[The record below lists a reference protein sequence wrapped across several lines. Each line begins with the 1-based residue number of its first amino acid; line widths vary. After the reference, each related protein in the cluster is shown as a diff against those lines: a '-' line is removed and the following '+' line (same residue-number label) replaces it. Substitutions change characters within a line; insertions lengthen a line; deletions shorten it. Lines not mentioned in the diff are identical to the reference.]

1 MLTCTGARDAP
12 QRECGWKRGVGVASA
27 SAWFH
32 AKRLP
37 FVRIIFEPAGCGC
50 RQCSPLRS
58 DRSRGKTTYS
68 YDSMLRT
75 TGTTVTTQGGT
86 VLAQTARSY
95 SGSSLP
101 ETITT
106 TVTATPSPNEVS
118 STVLDGL
125 GRISTQNLSS
135 AAKVVTTYN
144 LMGYVQSVSNPYLTT
159 NDSTYGVTSYA
170 YDGLGRKINQHQ
182 PDGSSVQSWAYSGNQ
197 LTFTDETG
205 RAWKQFYD
213 AFGRLTEVLEPDGS
227 TNIGSAPTLETDYQY
242 NALNDPTRVDQW
254 GGPSGSS
261 GDRVR
266 TLQYDSLSRLTN
278 ACNPE
283 AIAPGATCGTSGPWS
298 AVYAYDPSSNLQS
311 KTDANGATIQ
321 YSYDP
326 VNRLQVQTN
335 PSGTANACFWF
346 DSSSVSSPPSG
357 CPPPPAGLTTG
368 SYLADR
374 VSFEWTSDRKTGTGF
389 GYDAMGRVSPKSV
402 CTPSTCNTSAYGQLF
417 QYDMAGNLISY
428 SNGVGVTTSVAYDSA
443 GRMSLVTS
451 SLNDQNHPGTLWTAS
466 NYNAI
471 GLTQAALGNGIVE
484 NKTYDKRQRAISD
497 SIPRP

>member
-1 MLTCTGARDAP
+1 MKC
-12 QRECGWKRGVGVASA
+12 
-27 SAWFH
+27 
-32 AKRLP
+32 
-37 FVRIIFEPAGCGC
+37 
-50 RQCSPLRS
+50 LR
-58 DRSRGKTTYS
+58 
-68 YDSMLRT
+68 
-75 TGTTVTTQGGT
+75 
-86 VLAQTARSY
+86 
-95 SGSSLP
+95 P
-101 ETITT
+101 C
-106 TVTATPSPNEVS
+106 
-118 STVLDGL
+118 STVWEGYPRRTCRALRRL
-125 GRISTQNLSS
+125 LRRI
-135 AAKVVTTYN
+135 
-144 LMGYVQSVSNPYLTT
+144 TT